1 VHEHLWLGV
10 DGRIREAE
18 RSYREMGISISPPD
32 HTWENAALIAAGVD
46 VNRPWQDTFYQHV
59 STFLAKVRSV
69 PSIIEACFGTDRGSR
84 AMRVWLDGLPPDERN
99 RRETFSR
106 QLWGEDVWRAFRDH
120 DLTNERNVSEHRLG
134 FPNVEATVVGPF
146 GTEYV
151 ARPDRPIPTAE
162 LRPLEPDIND
172 DPGKMWAAT
181 LPPRPIDPP
190 RWDQWTICG
199 KPLFREC
206 EAYLHL
212 ARDVRGRAQ
221 VICDAVHGGEHVSA
235 PPAS

>member
-1 VHEHLWLGV
+1 MYDLWRGV

-32 HTWENAALIAAGVD
+32 HTWENAALVAAGVD
-46 VNRPWQDTFYQHV
+46 VNRPWQDTFYPHV

-69 PSIIEACFGTDRGSR
+69 PSIIRACFGKDLGSAEMRDWWDR
-84 AMRVWLDGLPPDERN
+84 LTPDERL
-99 RRETFSR
+99 RREDFSDQFR
-106 QLWGEDVWRAFRDH
+106 SDWETFRDH

-134 FPNVEATVVGPF
+134 FPNIEAKVVSPF

-151 ARPDRPIPTAE
+151 ARPGVRIPTSE
-162 LRPLEPDIND
+162 CRPLEPNINN

-199 KPLFREC
+199 RPLFPEC
-206 EAYLHL
+206 QGYLQF
-212 ARDVRGRAQ
+212 ASDIRGRAK
-221 VICDAVHGGEHVSA
+221 VICDAVHRDQHVTA
-235 PPAS
+235 PPAN